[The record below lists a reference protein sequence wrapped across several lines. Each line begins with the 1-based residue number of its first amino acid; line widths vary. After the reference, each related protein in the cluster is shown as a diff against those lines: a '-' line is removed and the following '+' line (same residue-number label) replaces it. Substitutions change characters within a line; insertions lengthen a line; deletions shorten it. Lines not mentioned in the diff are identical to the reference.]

1 MCLCVSDHCELTLDP
16 NTAHGR
22 LHLSED
28 KRTVRFSESE
38 QVPDHEDRFTDC
50 PQVLAS
56 SGLRGRCYWEVQ
68 CWGEVD
74 VAVSYRGI
82 RRRGKSEESEFGLND
97 QSWNLRIQ
105 RGKYYFMHNE
115 KERPEIMSSLRKYA
129 LSNQF
134 PSYTSRVGVFLDSE
148 AGALSFYQV
157 LSGGELSHLHTF
169 SSSFTEPLFPGFRLR
184 RLNSSVSLVE
194 LSTQR
199 PLED

>member
-16 NTAHGR
+16 NTAHRR

-28 KRTVRFSESE
+28 KRTVELSESE

-68 CWGEVD
+68 CLGDVD

-82 RRRGKSEESEFGLND
+82 RRRGDSEKCGFGLND
-97 QSWNLRIQ
+97 QSWRMKFC
-105 RGKYYFMHNE
+105 RGEYSFMHNE
-115 KERPEIMSSLRKYA
+115 KERYEFKPNFRRYA
-129 LSNQF
+129 LSPQF
-134 PSYTSRVGVFLDSE
+134 SPNTSRVGVFLDSE

-184 RLNSSVSLVE
+184 WFDSSVSLM
-194 LSTQR
+194 
-199 PLED
+199 